1 MGVYV
6 RGKTVETDRN
16 IYEFANPLAAEDFID
31 CLCGMDEEHAKARVR
46 PVRVNRKP
54 KPRMWHSPGAN

>member
-6 RGKTVETDRN
+6 RGNTVETDRN
-16 IYEFANPLAAEDFID
+16 IYEFADPHTAEDFID
-31 CLCGMDEEHAKARVR
+31 CLCDMDEEHARATVR

-54 KPRMWHSPGAN
+54 QPRLWLSPGAH